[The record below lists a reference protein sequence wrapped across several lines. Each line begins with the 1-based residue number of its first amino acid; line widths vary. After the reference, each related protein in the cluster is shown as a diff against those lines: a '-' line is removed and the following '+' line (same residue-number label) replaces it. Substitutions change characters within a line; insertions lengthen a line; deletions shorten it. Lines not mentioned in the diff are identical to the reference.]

1 MEQIQKSLKSL
12 QSLPNSTTLSVQ
24 QIAKTETIIKG
35 QLKSLETSKD
45 KLLVVEKQYQ
55 QLLKRT
61 KTKELVDRLDKIQP
75 YTEVLD
81 QELRILET
89 TVAILA
95 ENEQYK

>member
-45 KLLVVEKQYQ
+45 KLLVVERQYQ

-95 ENEQYK
+95 ENEQYR